1 MSEYL
6 NEQIGYEVQGAA
18 VWRCE
23 KARQFSDDERNLRAA
38 EQLERLA
45 QEIADLEDSEIERDI
60 RETHARLIN
69 AVNANRD
76 YDVWTDIFDSVRTE
90 LRSIAFHKDYAK
102 AEELLT
108 WYVKLLQRKLYD
120 LLDAAVPIPDLEE
133 RVENHPDVKAARHA
147 YEEASAKARA
157 EVRRRW

>member
-18 VWRCE
+18 AWRCE
-23 KARQFSDDERNLRAA
+23 KARQFPDDERNLRAA

-108 WYVKLLQRKLYD
+108 WYVKLLRRKLYD
-120 LLDAAVPIPDLEE
+120 LLDEAVPIPDLEE
-133 RVENHPDVKAARHA
+133 RVENDPDVKAARHA

-157 EVRRRW
+157 KLRRRW

>member
-18 VWRCE
+18 AWRCE
-23 KARQFSDDERNLRAA
+23 KARQFPDDERNLRAA

-45 QEIADLEDSEIERDI
+45 QEIADLDSEIERYI
-60 RETHARLIN
+60 REAPARLIN
-69 AVNANRD
+69 AINANRD

-102 AEELLT
+102 AEEFLT
-108 WYVKLLQRKLYD
+108 
-120 LLDAAVPIPDLEE
+120 
-133 RVENHPDVKAARHA
+133 
-147 YEEASAKARA
+147 
-157 EVRRRW
+157 